1 MWLLLGV
8 VSALLLGVYD
18 VAKKVS
24 LQNNAVIPV
33 LFSSIVISGLLLLP
47 FPVLSHF
54 YPGFMKQTL
63 FYVPQIDARAHFF
76 IFLKAMLVLSSWLF
90 GYFAMKH
97 LPITI
102 VTPIEATR
110 PLWTLLGA
118 LVVFSERLT
127 PCQWLGVSVTLV
139 SFYLFSLVGKKEG
152 VEFQKNKWIVFI
164 ILAALTGAASGL
176 YDKFLMRE
184 FSRMAVQTYYQF
196 YQAGIMAIILVFVW
210 YPRRRDSTP
219 FRWKYSIIGISVF
232 LTVAD
237 FVYFY
242 ALSDPNAM
250 ISLLSTVRRAGV
262 VVSFSIGAIVF
273 REKNI
278 RYKAICLLGVI
289 AGTLILLLGK

>member
-1 MWLLLGV
+1 LGAL
-8 VSALLLGVYD
+8 SALLLGIYD

-24 LQNNAVIPV
+24 LQKNAVIPV
-33 LFSSIVISGLLLLP
+33 LFSSIVISCLILSPL
-47 FPVLSHF
+47 PVLSHYF
-54 YPGFMKQTL
+54 PDMMKDTL
-63 FYVPQIDARAHFF
+63 LYVPPMDGRAHFY
-76 IFLKAMLVLSSWLF
+76 ILLKSLLVLSSWLF

-118 LVVFSERLT
+118 LVIFSERLS
-127 PCQWLGVSVTLV
+127 PYQWIGVSVTLI
-139 SFYLFSLVGKKEG
+139 SFYLFSMVGKKEG
-152 VEFQKNKWIVFI
+152 VVFHHNKWVFFI

-184 FSRMAVQTYYQF
+184 FNRVGVQVYYLF
-196 YQAGIMAIILVFVW
+196 YQAVIMGIITLFLW
-210 YPRRRDSTP
+210 YPKRKTSTP
-219 FRWKYSIIGISVF
+219 FQWRYSIIGISVF
-232 LTVAD
+232 LTLAD
-237 FVYFY
+237 FVYFF
-242 ALSDPNAM
+242 ALSDPDAM

-262 VVSFSIGAIVF
+262 VVSFSIGAFVF

-278 RYKAICLLGVI
+278 KIKFVCLAGVI